1 MLWFSKKRHAPPAIP
16 VADQIVAAE
25 LPLALDAGLFKHHC
39 GKLLETAAQDG
50 GIECWLAA
58 LRAKQQAF
66 AQTLAR
72 GQVSATDIESLLGC
86 VFTARRRLYP
96 ALQSIGMA
104 RTAALLADLAAGAM
118 PPAQRLQNFVDA
130 MPGAAEADR
139 ESVKAAAKVRRAAWD
154 FAAEALHFSDP
165 VKYPLMSRWV
175 WDEATQSGALREFIR
190 GNDAMREIPFDNSP
204 GLFEGARAWL
214 AARIA
219 EEGVYRD
226 VPLWIDL
233 VQAQA
238 YTTYFR
244 SFTEGSLGADFA
256 RGVTP
261 HEQLKKL
268 LGIDAAPGAGPRIKK
283 VTA

>member
-1 MLWFSKKRHAPPAIP
+1 MLWFSKKQHVHAVP
-16 VADQIVAAE
+16 VAADRIVPE
-25 LPLALDAGLFKHHC
+25 QLPLALDAGLFRQHC
-39 GKLLETAAQDG
+39 SKLLETAAQDG
-50 GIECWLAA
+50 GIESWLAA

-66 AQTLAR
+66 AQILER
-72 GQVSATDIESLLGC
+72 RPISPEDIEVLLGC

-96 ALQSIGMA
+96 ALERIGLA
-104 RTAALLADLAAGAM
+104 RAAELLGDLPAGAA
-118 PPAQRLQNFVDA
+118 PPAQRVQNFADA
-130 MPGAAEADR
+130 MPSANGMER
-139 ESVKAAAKVRRAAWD
+139 ESVRAAAKVRRAAWD

-165 VKYPLMSRWV
+165 ERYPLMTRWV
-175 WDEATQSGALREFIR
+175 WDESTQSGALREFIR

-214 AARIA
+214 AEHIA
-219 EEGVYRD
+219 GEGIYRD

-233 VQAQA
+233 LQAQA
-238 YTTYFR
+238 YTAYFR

-268 LGIDAAPGAGPRIKK
+268 LGIDAAPGVSPRVKK
-283 VTA
+283 TV

>member
-1 MLWFSKKRHAPPAIP
+1 MLWFSKKQHALAVPALT
-16 VADQIVAAE
+16 DQIIPAE
-25 LPLALDAGLFKHHC
+25 LPLALEATLFRHHC
-39 GKLLETAAQDG
+39 GKLLEIAAQDG
-50 GIECWLAA
+50 SIESYLAA
-58 LRAKQQAF
+58 LRAKQHVF
-66 AQTLAR
+66 AETLAR
-72 GQVSATDIESLLGC
+72 AAVSAADIEVLLGC
-86 VFTARRRLYP
+86 VFTARRRVYP
-96 ALQSIGMA
+96 ALERIGIPRA
-104 RTAALLADLAAGAM
+104 AALLKDLASGAL
-118 PPAQRLQNFVDA
+118 PPAERLQTFVDA
-130 MPGAAEADR
+130 MPGAAGMDR

-175 WDEATQSGALREFIR
+175 WDEATQSGALREFVR
-190 GNDAMREIPFDNSP
+190 GNDAIRDIPFNNSP
-204 GLFEGARAWL
+204 ETFEGARVWL

-219 EEGVYRD
+219 EEGIYRD

-261 HEQLKKL
+261 NEQLKKL
-268 LGIDAAPGAGPRIKK
+268 LGIDAAPGVSPRVKK
-283 VTA
+283 

>member
-1 MLWFSKKRHAPPAIP
+1 MLWFSKKRHAPPVTM

-25 LPLALDAGLFKHHC
+25 LPIALDAGLFKHHC

-50 GIECWLAA
+50 GIDNWLAA
-58 LRAKQQAF
+58 LRVKQQVF
-66 AQTLAR
+66 ARTLA
-72 GQVSATDIESLLGC
+72 GGVTPEDIEVLLGC

-96 ALQSIGMA
+96 ALERIGMA
-104 RTAALLADLAAGAM
+104 RVAALLSDLAAGAM

-190 GNDAMREIPFDNSP
+190 GNDTLREIPFDNSP
-204 GLFEGARAWL
+204 GMFEGARAWL
-214 AARIA
+214 AERIA
-219 EEGVYRD
+219 EEGIYRD

-238 YTTYFR
+238 YTAYFR

-268 LGIDAAPGAGPRIKK
+268 LGIDAAPGVSPRVKK
-283 VTA
+283 PA